1 MSGTDLEISTGTT
14 ATKAGSAVMD
24 FVLGGRQ
31 PAAAMPQEVHDAWRD
46 FPGVYGSVRIP
57 TAAEPMT
64 EGDVTAIAAAFE
76 SARAL
81 MAAAKETADRA
92 TEAYLTHL
100 RLGAEAR
107 AAEDPEYAAA
117 LAKLPV
123 NGAGHPALG
132 GPGAPL
138 QLEVPGTNLM
148 LSAEYKLGTPQLTVE
163 DIDRLR
169 AEKQIS
175 RRQHR
180 NLTRTVRVVD
190 AAALE
195 QAMAEDPALGAR
207 LRAAFRA
214 AKPSVAVHLRKA
226 KVVTKKT
233 DAKKTA

>member
-1 MSGTDLEISTGTT
+1 MPGTDVEITPTGT

-31 PAAAMPQEVHDAWRD
+31 PAAPMPQEVHDAWRD
-46 FPGVYGSVRIP
+46 FPAVYGSVRVP
-57 TAAEPMT
+57 TAEKPMT
-64 EGDVTAIAAAFE
+64 AGDVTAIAAAFE

-81 MAAAKETADRA
+81 MAAAKDTADAA

-138 QLEVPGTNLM
+138 QLAVPGTEM
-148 LSAEYKLGTPQLTVE
+148 VLSAEYKLGTPQLTVE
-163 DIDRLR
+163 DVDRLR
-169 AEKQIS
+169 AEKQIT

-180 NLTRTVRVVD
+180 ALTRTVRVVD
-190 AAALE
+190 TAAVE
-195 QAMAEDPALGAR
+195 QAMADDPALGAR

-226 KVVTKKT
+226 KVVKKTTTKKT
-233 DAKKTA
+233 A